1 MKNTT
6 NPATTTSGL
15 LRGTCYVAGFGLLM
29 AVGIALHFR
38 PWVRLTATLQTPA
51 PSF

>member
-15 LRGTCYVAGFGLLM
+15 LRGTANVAGFGLLM
-29 AVGIALHFR
+29 VVAGLYHAK
-38 PWVRLTATLQTPA
+38 PWIC
-51 PSF
+51 

>member
-15 LRGTCYVAGFGLLM
+15 LRGTCYVADFGLLM
-29 AVGIALHFR
+29 VVGRHAK
-38 PWVRLTATLQTPA
+38 PWIR
-51 PSF
+51 

>member
-15 LRGTCYVAGFGLLM
+15 VRGTCYVADFGLLM
-29 AVGIALHFR
+29 AVGSLYHAK
-38 PWVRLTATLQTPA
+38 PWIR
-51 PSF
+51 